1 VKIKT
6 TRFGEITLNDD
17 QVIHMPHG
25 MLGFP
30 DSQRFVIIQNKE
42 NSPFLWYQS
51 LDDPDLAFVITNPY
65 LFMPD
70 YNPQLKDG
78 VTQMNWQM
86 DGKGFLKTLEVY
98 VVVNIPRGA
107 PEKMTGNFMGPL
119 VINPLC
125 RQGLQV
131 ILSDGGY
138 FHKTHL
144 IFQMTEKGQG
154 EDSEDK
160 VGV

>member
-1 VKIKT
+1 MKIKT
-6 TRFGEITLNDD
+6 TRFGEITLNND

-30 DSQRFVIIQNKE
+30 DSQRFVIIQNRE

-51 LDDPDLAFVITNPY
+51 LDDPELAFVITNPY

-78 VTQMNWQM
+78 VTLMSWQM
-86 DGKGFLKTLEVY
+86 DGKGFLKTLDVY

-125 RQGLQV
+125 RQGIQV
-131 ILSDGGY
+131 ILSDDEY
-138 FHKTHL
+138 SHKIPL
-144 IFQMTEKGQG
+144 GQQR
-154 EDSEDK
+154 K
-160 VGV
+160 

>member
-1 VKIKT
+1 MKIKT
-6 TRFGEITLNDD
+6 TRFGEINLNND
-17 QVIHMPHG
+17 QVIHMPQG

-42 NSPFLWYQS
+42 NSPFFWYQS
-51 LDDPDLAFVITNPY
+51 LDDPDLAFVIANPY

-70 YNPQLKDG
+70 YNPQLKEG
-78 VTQMNWQM
+78 VTNMTWQIS
-86 DGKGFLKTLEVY
+86 DRNFLEILEVY

-125 RQGLQV
+125 KQGVQV
-131 ILSDGGY
+131 ILSEGGY
-138 FHKTHL
+138 SHKTHL
-144 IFQMTEKGQG
+144 IFEVAKKVEKE
-154 EDSEDK
+154 EDQ
-160 VGV
+160 VGS